1 MSNHIHL
8 LVGETDKPLNE
19 FMKKLGTSYSYRFN
33 QKYERVGHLFQDR
46 YKSEP
51 VSDDSY
57 FLTVFRYIHQNP
69 GKAGL
74 TAFNWTSYQDYAQGR
89 GITDTDFALSL
100 FRSSEELLN
109 FLKEETDERC
119 MEFEEENRMTDERA
133 AEMICRIAK
142 IKQGQD
148 LQSKE
153 IKERNRVIKELK
165 ASGLSIRQIER
176 LTGMNR
182 GIVFR
187 A

>member
-1 MSNHIHL
+1 M
-8 LVGETDKPLNE
+8 
-19 FMKKLGTSYSYRFN
+19 
-33 QKYERVGHLFQDR
+33 
-46 YKSEP
+46 
-51 VSDDSY
+51 
-57 FLTVFRYIHQNP
+57 
-69 GKAGL
+69 
-74 TAFNWTSYQDYAQGR
+74 
-89 GITDTDFALSL
+89 
-100 FRSSEELLN
+100 LN